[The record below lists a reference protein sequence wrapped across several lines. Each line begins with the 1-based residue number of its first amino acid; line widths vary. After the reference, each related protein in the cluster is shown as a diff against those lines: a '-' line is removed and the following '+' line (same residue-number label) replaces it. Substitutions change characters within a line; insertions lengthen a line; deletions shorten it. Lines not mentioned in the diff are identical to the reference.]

1 MHFVSMLC
9 LVHVIIIETLTGHSE
24 PSSDEEEVLFYG
36 PPTLAEH
43 RAVLFMNRFLQ
54 PESPPDLGVVEP
66 NDQPPA
72 GPNPEPPVD
81 AHGSHAMSSEEAPPA
96 APLQPPAA
104 EGS

>member
-1 MHFVSMLC
+1 M
-9 LVHVIIIETLTGHSE
+9 HVIIIETLTGHSE

-72 GPNPEPPVD
+72 
-81 AHGSHAMSSEEAPPA
+81 